1 MLDLKKVVIAGTII
15 SSALVLSGCKLTGSS
30 NVSSGPTSTQPVGEE
45 TIKQAA
51 VVTFNN
57 GQFSPAKLSVKKG
70 EKIIVRNESQV
81 KIQFNSDPHPAH
93 NLYPELN
100 LGVIEAGQLKTLV
113 ITREGTYTYHNHL
126 NASQR
131 GQLVIE

>member
-1 MLDLKKVVIAGTII
+1 MIDSKKIIIAGAIF
-15 SSALVLSGCKLTGSS
+15 SSVLFLSGCKQILNKPS
-30 NVSSGPTSTQPVGEE
+30 SSGPTSTQPTGQE

-57 GQFSPAKLSVKKG
+57 GQFSPSKLNVKKG
-70 EKIIVRNESQV
+70 EKIIVRNESSA
-81 KIQFNSDPHPAH
+81 KIQFDSDPHPAH

-100 LGVIEAGQLKTLV
+100 IGTIEPGQLKTLV
-113 ITREGTYTYHNHL
+113 ITKEGTYTYHNHL
-126 NASQR
+126 DASQR